1 MAGAGMVS
9 KRSGIGIE
17 KRIMRERGVGDGD
30 GEADAAW
37 EGERAPEARGGI
49 VLGKTK
55 ILCES

>member
-1 MAGAGMVS
+1 MVS

-17 KRIMRERGVGDGD
+17 KRIMRERGVGDGDGD

>member
-1 MAGAGMVS
+1 MVS